1 MNSNARDWMMAS
13 ASHVSFPANVHVPG
27 GAHAMKS
34 PILALLAGVSL
45 LALAGCNKPAPSK
58 ADAPQIA
65 AASASDEPGP
75 AAPAGQPSAAAPS
88 YSPYLKGDHTPAP
101 DDGMRPYYGD
111 THLHS
116 SFSTDAGMLGTTLGP
131 DEAYRFARG
140 EEVKSN
146 TGLPVRL
153 RRPLDFL
160 VISDHAENLG
170 LALMIAESNPALLKN
185 AWGKQVHDY
194 ARAGTVEGA
203 TKAFSMWSAAVQ
215 ALTNPFKGQEEEIA
229 RPVWERLT
237 TAAEK
242 YNEPGKFTT
251 IIGFEWTS
259 GPNGNNLHRNVLFRD
274 SKSLADQIIPI
285 SYYDTGDP
293 EELWKWMDRYEK
305 KTGGKVLAI
314 PHNGD
319 LSNGLMF
326 DDVTLTTRKPIDADY
341 ARRRMAHEPI
351 YETTQP
357 KGDSETHPAL
367 SPNDEFANFERW
379 DRGSFGPER
388 KTPDMLPREYTRAA
402 LKRGLQYAARFGVN
416 PFKMGL
422 IGSTDSHTG
431 LATTTE
437 DNWFGMFALTEPSA
451 NPIRFDEV
459 IIGRAPTD
467 RPRSEQHL
475 AREAS
480 ASGLAAVWAKSNTR
494 ADIWDAMARKEVFAT
509 TGTRIRVR
517 TFAGYDF
524 ASDDVT
530 RSDFAKYAY
539 AHGVPMGGD
548 LEAAPKGKVP
558 VILIQAMKDPDAA
571 NLDRVQVIKGW
582 VDSANQTHEQVY
594 DVAWSGDR
602 KPGADG
608 KLPPVGNTV
617 NVADAS
623 YTNSIGAPTL
633 TAAWK
638 DPAFD
643 PRQRAF
649 YYVRVLEIPTPRWT
663 TYDAK
668 RFGVKLPTDV
678 PATIQERAYT
688 SPIWYTP

>member
-1 MNSNARDWMMAS
+1 MKLANNSHSQAQSDDN
-13 ASHVSFPANVHVPG
+13 FPADVHVPRG
-27 GAHAMKS
+27 EHAMKS
-34 PILALLAGVSL
+34 PILAWLAGASL
-45 LALAGCNKPAPSK
+45 LAIAGCSKPAPTK

-65 AASASDEPGP
+65 AASASEESGP
-75 AAPAGQPSAAAPS
+75 EVSAGQPSVAALS

-111 THLHS
+111 THLHTS
-116 SFSTDAGMLGTTLGP
+116 YSTDAGMLGTTLGP
-131 DEAYRFARG
+131 AEAYRFARG

-153 RRPLDFL
+153 QRPLDFL
-160 VISDHAENLG
+160 VIADHAENLG
-170 LALMIAESNPALLKN
+170 LAPMIAESDPALLKN
-185 AWGKQVHDY
+185 AWGKQAHDLVKT
-194 ARAGTVEGA
+194 GKGPD
-203 TKAFSMWSAAVQ
+203 AFNMWAAAQQ
-215 ALTNPFKGQEEEIA
+215 ALKDPFKGQEEEIA

-237 TAAEK
+237 AVADE
-242 YNEPGKFTT
+242 YNDPGKFTT

-259 GPNGNNLHRNVLFRD
+259 GPNGNNLHRNILFRD
-274 SKSLADQIIPI
+274 NKSFADQIIPI

-314 PHNGD
+314 PHNGN

-326 DDVTLTTRKPIDADY
+326 DDVTLTTKEPIDADY

-357 KGDSETHPAL
+357 KGDGETHPAL

-402 LKRGLQYAARFGVN
+402 LERGLQFAAKFGVN

-422 IGSTDSHTG
+422 IGSTDAHTG

-437 DNWFGMFALTEPSA
+437 NNWFGKVAILEPSA

-459 IIGRAPTD
+459 IIGRVPAD
-467 RPRSEQHL
+467 RPRSAQHL
-475 AREAS
+475 ARETS

-524 ASDDVT
+524 SAGDLT
-530 RSDFAKYAY
+530 RSDFAKNGY

-548 LEAAPKGKVP
+548 LQAAPKGKAP

-571 NLDRVQVIKGW
+571 NLDRLQVIKGW

-623 YTNSIGAPTL
+623 YTNSIGAATL
-633 TAAWK
+633 SAAWK

-668 RFGVKLPTDV
+668 HFGVKLPTDV

-688 SPIWYTP
+688 SPVWYTP